1 MNRRTLVVASIALV
15 MATSMIALPLLGG
28 GFGGLGGEE
37 TDSGEDD
44 DSSAFEAVDDGAEE
58 GVEET
63 EDGDSSPLDLV
74 SMSTA
79 AAESGDG
86 DGGSDDDAASDDV
99 LASLDGGDAVA
110 QLEDDEATVVE
121 DGVDDGIELA
131 QSQGVEVT
139 QEQRAAALEGASV
152 AAEQHQ
158 EASSEQIQQA
168 TAGAVYGAVMQEQR
182 VEVEQ
187 IQSVVV
193 GATDG
198 ALAQHQTAEASQIQH
213 AAWGATHGAIAQE
226 QHVTVEQLQFA
237 SFGGAAGAASAAGEY
252 DVDHKPTI
260 QEAAQGAS
268 YGVLEQYQRI
278 TAEQRQQVTVEHVQ
292 YAAAGASAGAVEGT
306 TEAALEQDQ
315 RIEVEQ
321 YQEVDLK
328 QVQKAAKGAGAGALV
343 QRQDVTVEQTQSAAW
358 GASSG
363 ALKQV
368 QSIDIE
374 QIQRVTTGQI
384 QEAARGAATG
394 SITQSQEASVEQI
407 QAAADGAAHG
417 TLIQRQEVSIS
428 QVQYAAIGAAEGAV
442 ETAIQEQV
450 VEIEQIQAAAWG
462 AGEGAVTQTQV
473 VEVTQVQSLA
483 HGGAAGALT
492 QHQEATVEQTQI
504 AALSACEETARVIQE
519 QRVSITQIQTISSE
533 IAGDAAAYAVAEETT
548 DRIEISQ
555 YVEIEVVQIV
565 EQVDE
570 LEGTASITFSDQE
583 SDGDSVVVDSVDLSE
598 GGFVAVYGGVAADV
612 DPADLR
618 GASGYLEPGEH
629 EDVEIDLDE
638 PLAESGPMV
647 AAVHHDTTDDETFQ
661 YAETDGTED
670 EPYVT
675 AAGAPVVDGA
685 FITVADPEPE
695 PETTLEVADQEGDG
709 ETLLIDE
716 ANASVDYVV
725 STEYDGDRVDSE
737 TMAADDALEAFELEL
752 DPPLEDDATV
762 DVSVRD
768 AETDDELASETIEY
782 TLEEEPEPPEPE
794 ATLEV
799 ADQEGEGDLLFFD
812 EASAT
817 VDYFVT
823 VTDEGGDGERIGENG
838 PYTGD
843 ETIGGVAVPL
853 DPPLEDD
860 ATLEV
865 AVVDAADDEVLA
877 SETIEYTLEEDPEPP
892 EPEATLEV
900 SDQDGDGE
908 SVVVDEASATEPYA
922 LSVTD
927 EDGEQL
933 GLSIPFSADETVENE
948 SIGLDPALEDDS
960 TLEVS
965 VVSIDGLDD
974 PDETDDLDGDEPVLA
989 SETIEY
995 TIDPTPPAYDVEFVT
1010 CQQATI
1016 TGEFEDGDWVIVATG
1031 FYESG
1036 GFGNTMGE
1044 YGVNVGE
1051 DVEAPFE
1058 GTITFEVGEEFTV
1071 TETGEGATVEV
1082 PPGDFGAAITGI
1094 VSPESTPGEID
1105 HPNPDAS
1112 DCIAEVRPE
1121 LPDIGVEEIE
1131 STDDGFDVT
1140 FEYDNPNDAA
1150 LLVDSTLVEGT
1161 TDDEPI
1167 DELEPGQDE
1176 FTVAWTPETDDEQL
1190 VWAVDMSL
1198 YDYDEILYAATPPAG
1213 EIDPE
1218 DPAEFAVEIV
1228 DAPTELEQGE
1238 DLEVEAEI
1246 ENVGGEEGTQ
1256 EIVLGVADEDRD
1268 VLEVTLE
1275 PEATE
1280 TVTLSTE
1287 TDDLEPGEYP
1297 VTVASEDDED
1307 ETTVTILPV
1316 EAEGEFTIF
1325 DLSGPSTGVAGE
1337 GVTIAATITNE
1348 GDGTDEQAVTYS
1360 VDDEPVDEETIELE
1374 PGEFEVLTFST
1385 TLPEGV
1391 STHTVATDDDEASL
1405 TIEATTVPG
1414 VDDALEDDE
1423 DPEVPEPEPEEPEPE
1438 VPEPEP
1444 EEPEPEPDDDDQIE
1458 DDADDGEPEEIE
1470 PPAAD

>member
-1 MNRRTLVVASIALV
+1 MRRRTLVVAAIALV
-15 MATSMIALPLLGG
+15 MATSAVALPLLGG
-28 GFGGLGGEE
+28 FGGELGGEP
-37 TDSGEDD
+37 DAGESDRPGSFQAVGGDD
-44 DSSAFEAVDDGAEE
+44 APSDAQNTGA
-58 GVEET
+58 G
-63 EDGDSSPLDLV
+63 GLDLV
-74 SMSTA
+74 SMA
-79 AAESGDG
+79 AVPTDSGAG
-86 DGGSDDDAASDDV
+86 DGGGSDGEV
-99 LASLDGGDAVA
+99 LASLDGDAVA
-110 QLEDDEATVVE
+110 QLDDDEATVVE
-121 DGVDDGIELA
+121 DGVDEGIDLA
-131 QSQGVEVT
+131 QSQGVDVT

-152 AAEQHQ
+152 AADQHQ
-158 EASSEQIQQA
+158 EASAEQVQQV

-182 VEVEQ
+182 VEAEQ
-187 IQSVVV
+187 IQYVVG

-198 ALAQHQTAEASQIQH
+198 ALAQHQVATATQLQH
-213 AAWGATHGAIAQE
+213 AAWGAAHGSIAQE
-226 QHVTVEQLQFA
+226 QHVTVEQLQVA
-237 SFGGAAGAASAAGEY
+237 SVGGAAGAASAAGEY

-278 TAEQRQQVTVEHVQ
+278 TVEQRQQVTLGHVQ
-292 YAAAGASAGAVEGT
+292 HAAAGASAGAVEGT
-306 TEAALEQDQ
+306 TEAALEQEQ
-315 RIEVEQ
+315 RIAVEQ

-343 QRQDVTVEQTQSAAW
+343 QRQEVTVEQTQSAAW

-368 QSIDIE
+368 QSIDVE
-374 QIQRVTTGQI
+374 QVQRVTTGQI
-384 QEAARGAATG
+384 QEAAKGAATG

-417 TLIQRQEVSIS
+417 TLVQRQEVSIS

-442 ETAIQEQV
+442 ETAVQEQV
-450 VEIEQIQAAAWG
+450 VEVEQVQAAAWG
-462 AGEGAVTQTQV
+462 AGQGAVTQTQV
-473 VEVTQVQSLA
+473 VEITQIQSLA

-492 QHQEATVEQTQI
+492 QHQEATVEQIQV
-504 AALSACEETARVIQE
+504 AAQSACEETARVIQE
-519 QRVSITQIQTISSE
+519 QRISITQIQTISSE
-533 IAGDAAAYAVAEETT
+533 IAGDAAAYAVAEETA

-555 YVEIEVVQIV
+555 YVEIEIVQII

-618 GASGYLEPGEH
+618 GASGYLEPGEY

-638 PLAESGPMV
+638 PLEESGPMV

-661 YAETDGTED
+661 YAETDGAED

-675 AAGAPVVDGA
+675 AGGAPVVDGA
-685 FITVADPEPE
+685 FVTVDEPDPDPEA
-695 PETTLEVADQEGDG
+695 TLEVSDQEGDG
-709 ETLLIDE
+709 ERLLIDE

-725 STEYDGDRVDSE
+725 SAEYDGERADSE
-737 TMAADDALEAFELEL
+737 TMAAGDALEASELGLE
-752 DPPLEDDATV
+752 PPLEDDATV
-762 DVSVRD
+762 DVSIRD

-782 TLEEEPEPPEPE
+782 TLEEDPEPEPE

-817 VDYFVT
+817 VDYVVT
-823 VTDEGGDGERIGENG
+823 VTDDAGDGDRIGENG

-877 SETIEYTLEEDPEPP
+877 SETIEYTLVEEPEPP

-908 SVVVDEASATEPYA
+908 SVVVDEASATVPYA
-922 LSVTD
+922 LTVTD
-927 EDGEQL
+927 EEGEQL
-933 GLSIPFSADETVENE
+933 GLSIPFGADETVENE
-948 SIGLDPALEDDS
+948 SIGLDPSLEEDS

-965 VVSIDGLDD
+965 IVSIDGLDD
-974 PDETDDLDGDEPVLA
+974 PDEADDLDGDEPVLA
-989 SETIEY
+989 SETLEY

-1010 CQQATI
+1010 CQQAEI

-1031 FYESG
+1031 FYGSG

-1044 YGVNVGE
+1044 YAVNVGE
-1051 DVEAPFE
+1051 DVEAPLE
-1058 GTITFEVGEEFTV
+1058 GTITFEVGEEFTIS
-1071 TETGEGATVEV
+1071 ETDEGATVEV
-1082 PPGDFGAAITGI
+1082 PPGDFGTAITGI
-1094 VSPESTPGEID
+1094 MSPEATPGEID
-1105 HPNPDAS
+1105 YPNPDAS
-1112 DCIAEVRPE
+1112 ECIAEVRPE
-1121 LPDIGVEEIE
+1121 LPDIGVDEIE
-1131 STDDGFDVT
+1131 STDGGFDVT
-1140 FEYDNPNDAA
+1140 FEYDNPNDAE
-1150 LLVDSTLVEGT
+1150 LLVDSEFVEGT
-1161 TDDEPI
+1161 TDDEPV
-1167 DELEPGQDE
+1167 DELAPGQDE
-1176 FTVAWTPETDDEQL
+1176 FTVEWTPGTDDEQL
-1190 VWAVDMSL
+1190 VWAVDMSR
-1198 YDYDEILYAATPPAG
+1198 YDYDEVLYAATPPAG

-1228 DAPTELEQGE
+1228 DAPTELEQSD

-1256 EIVLGVADEDRD
+1256 EVVLGVDDEDRD

-1275 PEATE
+1275 PDQSE

-1316 EAEGEFTIF
+1316 DADGEFTIF

-1337 GVTIAATITNE
+1337 SVTIAATITNE

-1374 PGEFEVLTFST
+1374 PGGFEVLTFST

-1391 STHTVATDDDEASL
+1391 STHTIATDDDEASL

-1414 VDDALEDDE
+1414 ADDVLEDDE
-1423 DPEVPEPEPEEPEPE
+1423 DPEEVEPEPEEPEPE
-1438 VPEPEP
+1438 EAEPEP
-1444 EEPEPEPDDDDQIE
+1444 EEPESEPEPAEPAPDDDQTE
-1458 DDADDGEPEEIE
+1458 DDAGDGEPEEGE
-1470 PPAAD
+1470 PPTVD